1 MARWQQVETIAW
13 EAPEKTPQ
21 SKILRVPPWEVGW
34 GGSLK
39 ENIHTHHIP
48 VAEGH
53 AVPSLYR
60 LPTRKTDNEEAIT
73 TNYCGHYD
81 KGGVL
86 TYSSRKNSSDSE
98 LVDVRKGKVSQRK
111 KTAYPKCQELEK
123 DDVATHCQACIQ
135 HLRTYIMCVI
145 NGVSNSEAVM
155 P

>member
-1 MARWQQVETIAW
+1 MCLLERW
-13 EAPEKTPQ
+13 
-21 SKILRVPPWEVGW
+21 GG